1 MLFLQMRNTLCING
15 IFKTSKRK
23 LCLFSVCVC
32 VCVIIKVRKKENVA
46 ELCFSATDT
55 QNTLQSYY
63 GCDWLGPS
71 DCPS

>member
-1 MLFLQMRNTLCING
+1 MS
-15 IFKTSKRK
+15 IFR
-23 LCLFSVCVC
+23 VYVC